1 MFIKYFL
8 DYSIKLE
15 YKSSIKALDP
25 VWVDS
30 LATTNIPYLS
40 AARILVRAGSTLKE
54 NRE

>member
-30 LATTNIPYLS
+30 LATTRQYP
-40 AARILVRAGSTLKE
+40 VLKC
-54 NRE
+54 RQDFGPCWLHPQGK